1 MNKDERKDQD
11 MPQQPG
17 AGGGQ
22 VEDAGQSNA
31 GHYTANPAGRG
42 GGIVSSPPEAQVN
55 PPGRPQSGHGSATE
69 PVAGGTAGAMSNQ
82 DGASPMGGAA
92 GGGNPGSQAS
102 NADSN
107 LSGSGGSD
115 RD

>member
-1 MNKDERKDQD
+1 MNQDERKDQD
-11 MPQQPG
+11 IPQQPG

-22 VEDAGQSNA
+22 VDDAGRSNA

-55 PPGRPQSGHGSATE
+55 PPGKPQSGHGSATE
-69 PVAGGTAGAMSNQ
+69 PVAGGTAGAMSSQ
-82 DGASPMGGAA
+82 GGPMGGAA